1 MDKQSEIIRFG
12 NDGWKSRFDDDFT
25 VDNVVRIADALGF
38 LWSGL
43 APSAAA
49 YVGYDTRHGSADFAR
64 EVAGVLASHGLRVF
78 LSDCACPTPAIAWTC
93 AREPESIGAVVIT
106 ASELSC
112 EYGGL
117 IVRSHDGGPCPREF
131 LDDVEREIPGTA
143 TNDRGAFTVCDL
155 VSPYFGDL
163 ALQVDSSAIS
173 ARAPKVVV
181 DPMYGAASGHVQRL
195 LAGLGCDAVQI
206 HEAGPENFGGI
217 HPAPTDPWAD
227 DCEQAVVDSGANLG
241 ILLDCDADRS
251 AVVDETG
258 RLVPARELI
267 PLVLHQLA
275 VGEGKTGRVVTTL
288 TSSALIQKAAAELGL
303 EYVPVSVGFGYI
315 ATEVVAGDVLL
326 GSEEY
331 GGVCVPSHLNERD
344 GIYICLIVLELIA
357 QSGHTLSELL
367 AEQARILGTR
377 FYARRDVRL
386 DAATTQTFRNILPGL
401 NPADV
406 AGRIPVEVSH
416 ADGLRLQ
423 FEDGSWVLMRPS
435 RNEPVVRVYAEALT
449 AKDRDILL
457 EAACTLVQ
465 SGPVF

>member
-1 MDKQSEIIRFG
+1 MDKQSDIIRFG
-12 NDGWKSRFDDDFT
+12 NDGWKSRFDDDFN

-49 YVGYDTRHGSADFAR
+49 YVGYDTRHASAEFAR

-93 AREPESIGAVVIT
+93 ANEPEAIGAVIIT

-131 LDDVEREIPGTA
+131 LDDVEREVPGSA
-143 TNDRGAFTVCDL
+143 TSDRGEFTVCDL
-155 VSPYFGDL
+155 TSSYFEDL
-163 ALQVDSSAIS
+163 ALQVDSAAIS
-173 ARAPKVVV
+173 ARAPKIVV
-181 DPMYGAASGHVQRL
+181 DPMYGAASGHVSRFL
-195 LAGLGCDAVQI
+195 SGLGCDVVEI

-227 DCEQAVVDSGANLG
+227 DCEQAVVDNGADLG

-251 AVVDETG
+251 ALVDEAG

-267 PLVLHQLA
+267 PLILRQLS
-275 VGEGKTGRVVTTL
+275 VGEGKAGRVVTTL
-288 TSSALIQKAAAELGL
+288 TSSALIQKAALELGL
-303 EYVPVSVGFGYI
+303 EYVPVSVGFAYI
-315 ATEVVAGDVLL
+315 YSEVAAGDVLL

-344 GIYICLIVLELIA
+344 GIYICMVALELLA
-357 QSGHTLSELL
+357 QSGRSLSDLL
-367 AEQARILGTR
+367 AEQACTLGTR
-377 FYARRDVRL
+377 WYARRDVRL

-406 AGRIPVEVSH
+406 AGRVPVEVSH

-423 FEDGSWVLMRPS
+423 FEDGSWVLMRPA
-435 RNEPVVRVYAEALT
+435 RNESVVRVYAEALT
-449 AKDRDILL
+449 AKDRDALL
-457 EAACTLVQ
+457 EAACLLVQ
-465 SGPVF
+465 ADSFI